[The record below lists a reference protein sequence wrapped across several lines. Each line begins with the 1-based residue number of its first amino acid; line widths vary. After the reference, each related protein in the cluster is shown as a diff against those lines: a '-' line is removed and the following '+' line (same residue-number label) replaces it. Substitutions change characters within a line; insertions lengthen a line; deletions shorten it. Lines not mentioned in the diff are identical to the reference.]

1 MNYQGGFSKPE
12 PVQAYPAGRI
22 TAGLSDARLPA
33 PSAATEAEGFR
44 GYRAVRDLGT
54 CTDQVAGVLHLH
66 EPLKTKDCSDPSAIF
81 KVVESEIITGT
92 GLDVNCDAGV
102 EMRITTQGKHYG
114 KGATAHS
121 CAALNLIVRHCYS
134 RSGTYRKY
142 ETDCRAGGRLHQK
155 IEGIADEDACD
166 FLAPEE
172 PGAAMEWIPITM
184 IDHVD
189 EREPATYCFVPV
201 S

>member
-1 MNYQGGFSKPE
+1 MLFVILGVVVLVGGL
-12 PVQAYPAGRI
+12 I
-22 TAGLSDARLPA
+22 TAVLAQSGVF
-33 PSAATEAEGFR
+33 SASNSEPMQIPI
-44 GYRAVRDLGT
+44 VGT

-121 CAALNLIVRHCYS
+121 CAALNLIVGHCYS